1 MIQNL
6 KRRLL
11 GEKLPTDKLS
21 EEKFNVFWGL
31 PLLASDAISS
41 VAYAVD
47 EILWVLVP
55 AIGLTSYFWSPKIAL
70 AIIILL
76 LVLTISYRQIVSAYP
91 NGGGAYIVAKE
102 NLKIKYG
109 LIVGASLSVDYILT
123 VAVSISAGTAA
134 VTSAIP
140 ALFPHRISIALFFI
154 ALMTIGNLRGVS
166 ESSKFFSI
174 PTYAFLITILSLVI
188 VGSIKSIGN
197 GVMATPILSDSPV
210 TFGTRAVSLFL
221 LLRAFS
227 SGCAAVT
234 GVEAIC
240 DAVPNFKEPAVK
252 NAKLAYVLLTI
263 AVIITFGGITY
274 LATVFHPV
282 PNSQQTVIAQLAASI
297 FGKGIMFYIIQG
309 TTTVILAMA
318 ANTAFAGF
326 PILLSIIAR
335 DGYVPRQFALRG
347 HRLGFSNG
355 ILLLAIAAGTLI
367 IVFQGDTHLLI
378 PLYAIGV
385 FTSFTLAQA
394 GICLKWFRTK
404 PKGWVYKAF
413 INGLG
418 TLITFITVIVIA
430 ITKFLSGAWVVLVII
445 PIIVLSMLKIRDHYS
460 RIAKRLDIPND
471 RIERLKLSSKPT
483 PYVIIPIQSL
493 NVMVVKT
500 LRYAKSLSNEVEV
513 FNVETYEGEADK
525 LRKKWAKLKTDVP
538 LVIKQSAYRDI
549 VGSLTEYIES
559 NEHASRHG
567 DFITV
572 LLPQFVVAKPWEMAL
587 HNNTSLFIARA
598 LLNYRNIVVSLVPFQ
613 IEEKS
618 ELYKDIDLEIEEG

>member
-1 MIQNL
+1 MFSNA
-6 KRRLL
+6 KRILL
-11 GEKLPTDKLS
+11 GEKLPTDKLAD
-21 EEKFNVFWGL
+21 EKFSVFWGL

-55 AIGLTSYFWSPKIAL
+55 AIGVASFLWSPKVAL
-70 AIIILL
+70 SIIGLL
-76 LVLTISYRQIVSAYP
+76 IVLTISYRQIVSAYP

-102 NLKIKYG
+102 NLRTEYG

-134 VTSAIP
+134 VTSAFP
-140 ALFPHRISIALFFI
+140 SLFAHRVSIALFFI
-154 ALMTIGNLRGVS
+154 ALITIGNLRGVK
-166 ESSKFFSI
+166 ESSKLFSI
-174 PTYAFLITILSLVI
+174 PTYAFLITILVLLI
-188 VGSIKSIGN
+188 GGIIKSVGGTAIPGPAVSN
-197 GVMATPILSDSPV
+197 PAM
-210 TFGTRAVSLFL
+210 TFGAQAISAFL

-252 NAKLAYVLLTI
+252 NAKLAYLLLTM
-263 AVIITFGGITY
+263 AVIMTFGGITY

-282 PNSQQTVIAQLAASI
+282 PNSEQTVISQLAASI
-297 FGKGIMFYIIQG
+297 FGRGLMFYIIQA

-335 DGYVPRQFALRG
+335 DGFVPRQFALRG
-347 HRLGFSNG
+347 HRLGYSNG
-355 ILLLAIAAGTLI
+355 ILLLAIAAGILI
-367 IVFQGDTHLLI
+367 IIFQGDTHLLI

-385 FTSFTLAQA
+385 FTSFTLAQS
-394 GICLKWFRTK
+394 GIFLKWCRTK
-404 PKGWVYKAF
+404 PKGWLYKAF

-418 TLITFITVIVIA
+418 SLITFITVIVIA
-430 ITKFLSGAWVVLVII
+430 ITKFLSGAWVVLLII
-445 PIIVLSMLKIRDHYS
+445 PVLVVLMHKIREHYKT
-460 RIAKRLDIPND
+460 IAKRLDIPND
-471 RIERLKLSSKPT
+471 RIERLKLSPKPT

-493 NVMVVKT
+493 NVMVIKT
-500 LRYAKSLSNEVEV
+500 IRYAKSLSNDVEV
-513 FNVETYEGEADK
+513 FNVETYQGEADK
-525 LRKKWAKLKTDVP
+525 LRKKWSQLKTDIP
-538 LVIKQSAYRDI
+538 LVIKQSPYRDI
-549 VGSLTEYIES
+549 VGPLTEYIMS
-559 NEHASRHG
+559 NEHASRPG
-567 DFITV
+567 DVITV

-587 HNNTSLFIARA
+587 HNNTSLFIANA
-598 LLNYRNIVVSLVPFQ
+598 LLNYRNIVVTLVPFQ

-618 ELYKDIDLEIEEG
+618 ELYKDIELEIE

>member
-1 MIQNL
+1 MFSNA
-6 KRRLL
+6 KRILL
-11 GEKLPTDKLS
+11 GEKLPTDKLAD
-21 EEKFNVFWGL
+21 EKFSVFWGL

-55 AIGLTSYFWSPKIAL
+55 AIGVASFLWSPKVAL
-70 AIIILL
+70 SIIGLL
-76 LVLTISYRQIVSAYP
+76 IVLTISYRQIVSAYP

-102 NLKIKYG
+102 NLRTEYG

-134 VTSAIP
+134 VTSAFP
-140 ALFPHRISIALFFI
+140 SLFTHRVSIALFFI
-154 ALMTIGNLRGVS
+154 ALITIGNLRGVK
-166 ESSKFFSI
+166 ESSKLFSI
-174 PTYAFLITILSLVI
+174 PTYAFLITILVLLI
-188 VGSIKSIGN
+188 GGIIKSVGGTAIPGPAVSN
-197 GVMATPILSDSPV
+197 PAM
-210 TFGTRAVSLFL
+210 TFGAQAISAFL

-252 NAKLAYVLLTI
+252 NAKLAYLLLTM
-263 AVIITFGGITY
+263 AVIMTFGGITY

-282 PNSQQTVIAQLAASI
+282 PNSEQTVISQLAASI
-297 FGKGIMFYIIQG
+297 FGRGLMFYIIQA

-335 DGYVPRQFALRG
+335 DGFVPRQFALRG
-347 HRLGFSNG
+347 HRLGYSNG
-355 ILLLAIAAGTLI
+355 ILLLAIAAGILI
-367 IVFQGDTHLLI
+367 IIFQGDTHLLI

-385 FTSFTLAQA
+385 FTSFTLAQS
-394 GICLKWFRTK
+394 GIFLKWCRTK
-404 PKGWVYKAF
+404 PKGWLYKAF

-418 TLITFITVIVIA
+418 SLITFITVIVIA
-430 ITKFLSGAWVVLVII
+430 ITKFLSGAWVVLLII
-445 PIIVLSMLKIRDHYS
+445 PVLVVLMHKIREHYKT
-460 RIAKRLDIPND
+460 IAKRLDIPND
-471 RIERLKLSSKPT
+471 RIERLKLSPKPT

-493 NVMVVKT
+493 NVMVIKT
-500 LRYAKSLSNEVEV
+500 IRYAKSLSNDVEV
-513 FNVETYEGEADK
+513 FNVETYQGEADK
-525 LRKKWAKLKTDVP
+525 LRKKWSQLKTDIP
-538 LVIKQSAYRDI
+538 LVIKQSPYRDI
-549 VGSLTEYIES
+549 VGPLTEYIMS
-559 NEHASRHG
+559 NEHASRPG
-567 DFITV
+567 DVITV

-587 HNNTSLFIARA
+587 HNNTSLFIANA
-598 LLNYRNIVVSLVPFQ
+598 LLNYRNIVVTLVPFQ

-618 ELYKDIDLEIEEG
+618 ELYKDIELEIE

>member
-1 MIQNL
+1 M
-6 KRRLL
+6 
-11 GEKLPTDKLS
+11 GEKLPTNRLS

-31 PLLASDAISS
+31 PVLASDAISS

-55 AIGLTSYFWSPKIAL
+55 SIGLISYYWAPKIAI
-70 AIIILL
+70 AIILLL

-91 NGGGAYIVAKE
+91 NGGGAYIVAKD
-102 NLKIKYG
+102 NLKVKYG

-140 ALFPHRISIALFFI
+140 ALYPHRIAIAIFFI

-166 ESSKFFSI
+166 DSSKFFSI
-174 PTYAFLITILSLVI
+174 PTYAFLVTILSLLI
-188 VGSIKSIGN
+188 AGIIKSIG
-197 GVMATPILSDSPV
+197 GTAVPIPPMVSDPAVS
-210 TFGTRAVSLFL
+210 FGTQAISLFL

-263 AVIITFGGITY
+263 FVIITFGGITY

-297 FGKGIMFYIIQG
+297 FGRGLMFYIIQA

-335 DGYVPRQFALRG
+335 DGYVPRQFAMRG

-355 ILLLAIAAGTLI
+355 ILLLSLAAGMLVI
-367 IVFQGDTHLLI
+367 IFQSDTHLLI

-394 GICLKWFRTK
+394 GIFLKWFRTK
-404 PKGWVYKAF
+404 PRGWVYKAF

-418 TLITFITVIVIA
+418 TIITFITVIVIA
-430 ITKFLSGAWVVLVII
+430 VTKFLSGAWVVLLII
-445 PIIVLSMLKIRDHYS
+445 PLLVIVMMKIRNHYTM
-460 RIAKRLDIPND
+460 IAKRLDVPND
-471 RIERLKLSSKPT
+471 RIERLKLSPKPM
-483 PYVIIPIQSL
+483 PYVIIPVQSL
-493 NVMVVKT
+493 NVMVIKT

-525 LRKKWAKLKTDVP
+525 LRSKWAKLKTDVP

-549 VGSLTEYIES
+549 VGPLTEYIES
-559 NEHASRHG
+559 NEHASRPG
-567 DFITV
+567 DVITV

-618 ELYKDIDLEIEEG
+618 ELYKDIDLEIE